1 MCTITQQRV
10 EEKFALGMR
19 GNTVNVRRRVGTQKV
34 NVFAHWVRN
43 TDGVE
48 TRKVDSTIG
57 DSKTHTERIEVRGYT
72 LNAKDTYKK
81 EPHIVISTYLLKQV
95 RSLCH

>member
-1 MCTITQQRV
+1 MKTHIKAGKCSPMCTITQQRV

-34 NVFAHWVRN
+34 NVFAHGVRN

-48 TRKVDSTIG
+48 THGKWTAR
-57 DSKTHTERIEVRGYT
+57 
-72 LNAKDTYKK
+72 
-81 EPHIVISTYLLKQV
+81 
-95 RSLCH
+95 